1 MIKNIKIPVGWRMV
15 GDNERIIANDKFCG
29 CSRTGSDD
37 ITKWVDTLDNENN
50 NNTPAIYDNVYIRK
64 IGDEP
69 KTIKI
74 SAKCSDLMFAT
85 IYDGNGK
92 QLGSE
97 HDGYVPDWLG
107 DDSSGDY
114 VNLTIDLATGQILNW
129 KEPTKENLKA
139 TFGESES
146 EKNERFENHL
156 RNVEIMQE
164 LHKQDLNKKP
174 KGSITIKNKTFKS
187 LDEVKV
193 PPTKQI
199 THIGTYKN
207 KKQGSND
214 SHLKLKR
221 NSLGHFIKM
230 DNIAE
235 FFYPHG
241 RVNQFRIVKIVTD
254 TNNTIEGIQC
264 NGENTGY
271 KRFDKSKIRG
281 LFQYKGY
288 IKAGDWS

>member
-15 GDNERIIANDKFCG
+15 GDNERIIANDKFWG

-129 KEPTKENLKA
+129 KAPSN
-139 TFGESES
+139 
-146 EKNERFENHL
+146 
-156 RNVEIMQE
+156 
-164 LHKQDLNKKP
+164 QDLNKTFALPIKKIANTLGGGVLFKP
-174 KGSITIKNKTFKS
+174 KGSITIKNKTFASLSAVKLPISNKDTNKS
-187 LDEVKV
+187 I
-193 PPTKQI
+193 PCI
-199 THIGTYKN
+199 
-207 KKQGSND
+207 KKQCSND

-235 FFYPHG
+235 FFYPSSVNG
-241 RVNQFRIVKIVTD
+241 KNTFRVVKLVMD

-271 KRFDKSKIRG
+271 KRCDKSKIRG

>member
-1 MIKNIKIPVGWRMV
+1 MNKNIKIPVGWRMV
-15 GDNERIIANDKFCG
+15 GDNERIIANDKFWG

-64 IGDEP
+64 VSDEP
-69 KTIKI
+69 TTIKI

-85 IYDGNGK
+85 LYDDDGK
-92 QLGSE
+92 QMGSE

-107 DDSSGDY
+107 KDGYGDY
-114 VNLTIDLATGQILNW
+114 VNFDIDLATGQILNW
-129 KEPTKENLKA
+129 KAPSN
-139 TFGESES
+139 
-146 EKNERFENHL
+146 
-156 RNVEIMQE
+156 
-164 LHKQDLNKKP
+164 QDLNKTFALPIKKIDNTLGGGVLFKP

-241 RVNQFRIVKIVTD
+241 RVNQFRVVKLVMD

-271 KRFDKSKIRG
+271 KRFDKSKIMG
-281 LFQYKGY
+281 LYQHKGY